1 MVMLIDGVRRATPKA
16 KDPASIPGTPE
27 HTARVNAAWAAR
39 YTGGKSP
46 VVTPPST
53 AASTPASGR
62 TYGATKAAGGGG
74 SGAAGGGGSGSGA
87 LNAMARS
94 GANQQ
99 KSALQQAIDA
109 ALAQKQTN
117 QSKLDSLLGLVGG
130 GLQRGRDTA
139 LSGVE
144 RDLKTL
150 LDQAFAH
157 YGEQISD
164 LNTGLRDN
172 EASEADSSFGNM
184 ANRARERG
192 DLVTAALAQGAGESD
207 VLKAQLQALRN
218 WSANQAE
225 INRGYFDTLTSTN
238 SAITDLN
245 TGTKSAITGYE
256 MDANQRR
263 GGIWSDFHSGMADAY
278 TQLDNLAT
286 NNFLLDQ
293 EIAANQQNISGQDA
307 LLAHIAAGKSADTFV
322 APATAAGSTRAGA
335 PYTGYSQEAAR
346 WAGEAYQSPGVSR
359 ATQAWEGQ
367 ETTSTPL
374 GNSRLQPQADDAGR
388 KPKKP
393 EGATLRKW

>member
-1 MVMLIDGVRRATPKA
+1 VVMTIDGSRRATPK
-16 KDPASIPGTPE
+16 PE
-27 HTARVNAAWAAR
+27 TAEQKKARQDAAWAAR

-46 VVTPPST
+46 VVTPPS
-53 AASTPASGR
+53 AAAAAAAAPASSR
-62 TYGATKAAGGGG
+62 TYGATKPSGGAARPSGGG
-74 SGAAGGGGSGSGA
+74 SAGGGSGA

-109 ALAQKQTN
+109 ALAQKATN
-117 QSKLDSLLGLVGG
+117 QAKLDSLLGLVGG
-130 GLQRGRDTA
+130 GLQKGRDTA
-139 LSGVE
+139 LAGVE

-157 YGEQISD
+157 YGQQIGD
-164 LNTGLRDN
+164 LNKGLRDN

-218 WSANQAE
+218 WSANQTE

-293 EIAANQQNISGQDA
+293 EIAANQQNVSGQDA
-307 LLAHIAAGKSADTFV
+307 LLAHIAKGKSAESFV
-322 APATAAGSTRAGA
+322 APATAQGSTRSAA
-335 PYTGYSQEAAR
+335 PYTGYSAEAAR
-346 WAGEAYQSPGVSR
+346 WAGTAYDSPGVSQ
-359 ATQAWEGQ
+359 ATLDWKGQ
-367 ETTSTPL
+367 ETQSTSL
-374 GNSRLQPQADDAGR
+374 GNSQLQQQTDEPAR